1 MIRIG
6 NVAGH
11 HLTRSGDI
19 DGGCDVDE
27 FHEFTTAYPGGTMIR
42 LRHSGLQPADVRE
55 LHCSGWERTSTG
67 WHAVRLEKTLVQ
79 TVMACSPLIPLVPR
93 LDV

>member
-19 DGGCDVDE
+19 DGGCDVHG
-27 FHEFTTAYPGGTMIR
+27 FHEFTKTGAATPAMHVLAASEHFIR
-42 LRHSGLQPADVRE
+42 MVPPRLIVFTW
-55 LHCSGWERTSTG
+55 GWEG
-67 WHAVRLEKTLVQ
+67 NG
-79 TVMACSPLIPLVPR
+79 IPSRRDPR
-93 LDV
+93 LSRSSWSQQTAAP

>member
-19 DGGCDVDE
+19 DGGCDVHG
-27 FHEFTTAYPGGTMIR
+27 FHEFTR
-42 LRHSGLQPADVRE
+42 PAQLLAMQVRSRIGA
-55 LHCSGWERTSTG
+55 LH
-67 WHAVRLEKTLVQ
+67 
-79 TVMACSPLIPLVPR
+79 
-93 LDV
+93 